1 MAIRSYDFSVSGNAQ
16 HQAMK
21 EFLWTP
27 NAHVYLDQVYQ
38 QQTIDRRSG
47 AAVLFRRIVPMPIV
61 ATPSGVAEGV
71 SPASQSF
78 SSEDYTGTV
87 TRYAEIYEVSRYNYD
102 LSPFDEAGEGAKQ
115 LRIKVDRTR
124 ERIRYNAAKAGTG
137 VLYNSSSI
145 STRATVNGVITLGRI
160 QRAVAELRANRA
172 ETFTEIDHGSTKVG
186 STPVEAC
193 YLAFCSTDLEP
204 DLRNIPGFT
213 VTANTTGAK
222 FKGEFG
228 VVQNVRFITNADYAP
243 FIGAD
248 HGAAIGSSGFRSTD
262 GVYND
267 VYPIIIAAKGSLSGV
282 MLRGSSSTGMGNGKV
297 SINDKPDKA
306 DPTNERVL
314 MSADWYDLCL
324 VTGNSYLR
332 RIEVACTA
340 NPT

>member
-1 MAIRSYDFSVSGNAQ
+1 MAIRSYDFSVSGNAR

-27 NAHVYLDQVYQ
+27 NAHVYLDQVFQ

-78 SSEDYTGTV
+78 TSEDYTGTV

-124 ERIRYNAAKAGTG
+124 ERIRYNAARAGSG

-145 STRATVNGVITLGRI
+145 SSQATVNGVITLGRI
-160 QRAVAELRANRA
+160 QRAIAELRANRA
-172 ETFTEIDHGSTKVG
+172 EPYTEVDHGSTKVG
-186 STPVEAC
+186 STPVEPC

-204 DLRNIPGFT
+204 DLRNVPGFT
-213 VTANTTGAK
+213 VTANTSGAK

-228 VVQNVRFITNADYAP
+228 VVQNLRFITNADYVP
-243 FIGAD
+243 VPDIGV
-248 HGAAIGSSGFRSTD
+248 AIGSTGFRSTT
-262 GVYND
+262 GTLID

>member
-27 NAHVYLDQVYQ
+27 NAHVYLDQVFQ
-38 QQTIDRRSG
+38 QQSIDRRSG
-47 AAVLFRRIVPMPIV
+47 AAVLFRRIVPMPV
-61 ATPSGVAEGV
+61 ASTPSGVAEGV

-78 SSEDYTGTV
+78 TSEDYTGTV

-124 ERIRYNAAKAGTG
+124 ERIRYNAARAGSG

-160 QRAVAELRANRA
+160 QRAIAELRSNRA
-172 ETFTEIDHGSTKVG
+172 EPFTEVDHGSTKVG
-186 STPVEAC
+186 STPVEPC
-193 YLAFCSTDLEP
+193 YLGFCSTDLEP

-213 VTANTTGAK
+213 VTANTSGAK
-222 FKGEFG
+222 FRGEFG
-228 VVQNVRFITNADYAP
+228 VVQNLRIITNADYVP
-243 FIGAD
+243 VPDIGV
-248 HGAAIGSSGFRSTD
+248 AIGSTGFRSTT
-262 GVYND
+262 GTLID

-282 MLRGSSSTGMGNGKV
+282 TLRGSSSTGMGNGKV

>member
-1 MAIRSYDFSVSGNAQ
+1 MAIRSYDFSVSSNAQ

-27 NAHVYLDQVYQ
+27 NAHVFLDQVFQ

-47 AAVLFRRIVPMPIV
+47 AAVLFRRIVPMPI
-61 ATPSGVAEGV
+61 ATTPSGVAEGV

-78 SSEDYTGTV
+78 TSEDYTGTV

-124 ERIRYNAAKAGTG
+124 ERIRYNAAKAGSG
-137 VLYNSSSI
+137 VLYNSSTI
-145 STRATVNGVITLGRI
+145 STRATVAGVITLGRI
-160 QRAVAELRANRA
+160 QRAIAELRSNRA
-172 ETFTEIDHGSTKVG
+172 EPYTEVDHGSTKVG
-186 STPVEAC
+186 STPVEPC

-204 DLRNIPGFT
+204 DLRNIAGFT
-213 VTANTTGAK
+213 VTANTSGAK

-228 VVQNVRFITNADYAP
+228 VVQNLRFITNADYVP
-243 FIGAD
+243 VPDIGV
-248 HGAAIGSSGFRSTD
+248 AIGSTGFRSTT
-262 GVYND
+262 GVLID
-267 VYPIIIAAKGSLSGV
+267 VYPIVIAAKGSLSGV

-297 SINDKPDKA
+297 SINDKADKA